1 MDSVKE
7 LMDAFEKASITK
19 MKVEYKDLKLELEKT
34 SGEVITAQPSIKQ
47 PVEVVKEPVKEET
60 GIAVHSPL
68 VGIFYDSPSP
78 QSQPFVKA
86 GGHVSKGTTLCIIEA
101 MKVMNEIKAET
112 DGTIKQISV
121 KNGDLVEFDQTLMI
135 IEENV

>member
-60 GIAVHSPL
+60 ALRSIHHWLVYFMTPL
-68 VGIFYDSPSP
+68 LHNLSR
-78 QSQPFVKA
+78 
-86 GGHVSKGTTLCIIEA
+86 L
-101 MKVMNEIKAET
+101 
-112 DGTIKQISV
+112 
-121 KNGDLVEFDQTLMI
+121 
-135 IEENV
+135 

>member
-1 MDSVKE
+1 M
-7 LMDAFEKASITK
+7 
-19 MKVEYKDLKLELEKT
+19 
-34 SGEVITAQPSIKQ
+34 
-47 PVEVVKEPVKEET
+47 
-60 GIAVHSPL
+60 
-68 VGIFYDSPSP
+68 
-78 QSQPFVKA
+78 KA
-86 GGHVSKGTTLCIIEA
+86 GDHVSKGTTLCIIEA